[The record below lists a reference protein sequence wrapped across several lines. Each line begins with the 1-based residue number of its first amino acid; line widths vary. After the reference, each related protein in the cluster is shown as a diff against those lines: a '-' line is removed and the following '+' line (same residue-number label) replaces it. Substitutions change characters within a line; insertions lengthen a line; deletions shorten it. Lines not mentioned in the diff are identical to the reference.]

1 MVQSLSLQK
10 VMGYT
15 PVTQHFA
22 AYVQILFFLPIDKTA
37 KLYYDIGA

>member
-1 MVQSLSLQK
+1 
-10 VMGYT
+10 MGYS

-22 AYVQILFFLPIDKTA
+22 AYVQILFFIPIDKMA